1 MIVFSAVS
9 GQAYR
14 NYWLSDLPVT
24 LEDPVALF
32 AEAHPETRKHILAV
46 KIVNREMEFFVAFYL
61 KLVSWGR
68 KCKHCQRPIPGAVNA
83 YFMRCNEF
91 AF

>member
-32 AEAHPETRKHILAV
+32 AEAHPETRRHILAV
-46 KIVNREMEFFVAFYL
+46 KIVNCEMEIFRCVLFEAG
-61 KLVSWGR
+61 KLG
-68 KCKHCQRPIPGAVNA
+68 
-83 YFMRCNEF
+83 
-91 AF
+91 